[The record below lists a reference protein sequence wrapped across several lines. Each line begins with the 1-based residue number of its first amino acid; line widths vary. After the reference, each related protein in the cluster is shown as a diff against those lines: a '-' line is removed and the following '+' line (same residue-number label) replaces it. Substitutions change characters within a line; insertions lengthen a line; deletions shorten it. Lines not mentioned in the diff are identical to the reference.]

1 MFNDALVV
9 SSCLRRNILRFA
21 QKIAHIIDVVDM

>member
-9 SSCLRRNILRFA
+9 SCS
-21 QKIAHIIDVVDM
+21 DVLTIRLFWFLELL